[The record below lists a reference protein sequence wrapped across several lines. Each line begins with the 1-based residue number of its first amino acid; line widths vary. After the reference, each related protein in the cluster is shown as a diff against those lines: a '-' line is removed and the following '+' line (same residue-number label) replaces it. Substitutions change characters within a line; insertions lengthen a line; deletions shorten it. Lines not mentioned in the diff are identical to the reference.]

1 MVNVSSFE
9 TSHVHSRSPTQ
20 SEMKK
25 GKIEEKAKTVPFY
38 KLFSFSDVADVLLM
52 IVGSIGAIG
61 NGLGFPL
68 MTLLFGD
75 LIDTIGQNL
84 FTNDIVELISK
95 ICLKFVYL
103 GLGTFVAAFLQV
115 SCWVITGE
123 RQAARIRSLYLKT
136 ILRQDIVFFD
146 VETNTGEVVGRM
158 SGDTVLILDA
168 MGEKVGKFIQ
178 LLATFLAGYAL
189 AFVKGWLLTLVMLA
203 SIPLLAMA
211 GAATSI
217 ISTKASSQQQ
227 AAYAKA
233 STIVEQ
239 TCGSIRTV
247 ASFTREKQAI
257 SSYKE
262 MINLA
267 YESTVNQGFSTG
279 LGLGVMFL
287 VFFCSYA
294 LAIWFGG
301 EMILRKGYT
310 GGAVINVMVI
320 VVTSSMSLG
329 QAAPCLTSFAAG
341 QAAAYKMFETIKREP
356 VIDCFDQNGKVLE
369 DIQGKIE
376 LRDVCFSYPARPREE
391 VFRGFSL
398 MISSGTTT
406 ALVGESG
413 SGKSTVISLIE
424 RFYDPNSGQVLIDGV
439 DLKEFQVKWI
449 RGKIGLVSQEPVLF
463 SSSIMENIGYG
474 KVGAT
479 VQEIEAAAKLANAAK
494 FIDKLPRGLETMVG
508 ELGTQLSGG
517 QKQRIAIARAILK
530 DPRILLLD
538 EATSA
543 LDAESERVVQ
553 EALDRVMVNRT
564 TVIVAHR
571 LSTVRNADMIAVL
584 HRGKILLFYFYYI
597 LHLRLLKD
605 HEGAYSQLI
614 RLQEI
619 NTESKRL
626 EISNGQQ
633 DGSIRN
639 GGNSGGRMHGDDDE
653 SVSALGLLAGQENTE
668 MPKDMPQDVSI
679 TRIAALNKPEA
690 LILTLGTIV
699 CALDGAIFPIF
710 GLFFAKVIM
719 AFFQPP
725 HELRSDSRY
734 WSIIF
739 VLLGVLSLVVYP
751 THMSL
756 FAVAGGRLI
765 RRIRSMCFEKVVHME
780 VGWFDEPEN
789 SSGAIGA
796 RLSADA
802 ALIRTLVG
810 DSLALTVKNVATAV
824 VGIIIAFVISWELAV
839 IILVTIP
846 LTGINHYV
854 QIKFMKGFSADAK
867 TKYEE
872 ASQVAS
878 DAVGSIRTVASFC
891 AEEKVIEMY
900 KKRCE
905 DSIKSG
911 MKQGLVAGLG
921 FGLSFFVLYSV
932 YAACFYAG
940 TRLVKDGR
948 TTYNGVFEVFLTLT
962 VTTIGISGVSS
973 SAPDSSKAKSAAAS
987 IFRIIDRKS
996 KIDTRDESGMVLEN
1010 VKGDIEFC
1018 HISFAYQT
1026 RPDIQIFRD
1035 LCFFIRAGKTVAL
1048 VGKSGS
1054 GKSTVIS
1061 LLQRFYDPDSGH
1073 ITLDGVELKKLQ
1085 LKWLRQQMGLVGQE
1099 PVLFNDTIRA
1109 NIAYGKGGEEATEAE
1124 IVAAS
1129 ELSNAHKFIS
1139 SIQKGY
1145 DTVVGERG
1153 IQLSGG
1159 QKQRVAIARAIVKE
1173 PKILLLD
1180 EATSALDAE
1189 SERVVQD
1196 ALDRVMVNRTTIVV
1210 AHRLSTIK
1218 NADII
1223 AVVENGMIVEKGTHE
1238 TLMNIE
1244 GGVYASL
1251 VQPHMN
1257 AF

>member
-1 MVNVSSFE
+1 MVDVSSFE

-25 GKIEEKAKTVPFY
+25 GIIEEKAKTVPFY
-38 KLFSFSDVADVLLM
+38 KLFSFSDSTDVLLM

-75 LIDTIGQNL
+75 LIDTVGRNL

-178 LLATFLAGYAL
+178 LFVTFLGGYAL
-189 AFVKGWLLTLVMLA
+189 AFVKGWLLTLVMLT

-211 GAATSI
+211 GAATSLI
-217 ISTKASSQQQ
+217 FTKASSQQQ

-233 STIVEQ
+233 STIAEQ

-247 ASFTREKQAI
+247 ASFTGEKQAT

-262 MINLA
+262 LINSA
-267 YESTVNQGFSTG
+267 YKSSVKQGLSTG
-279 LGLGVMFL
+279 LGFGVMFL

-310 GGAVINVMVI
+310 GGAVINVMII
-320 VVTSSMSLG
+320 VVASSMDNIPHRSVKIIKQCMSEMNQFARSLG

-341 QAAAYKMFETIKREP
+341 QAAAYKMFETIKRKP
-356 VIDCFDQNGKVLE
+356 VIDSFDLNGKVLE
-369 DIQGKIE
+369 DIQGEIE

-391 VFRGFSL
+391 VFGGFSL
-398 MISSGTTT
+398 MIPSGKTT

-439 DLKEFQVKWI
+439 DLKEFQLKWI
-449 RGKIGLVSQEPVLF
+449 RGKIGLVGQEPVLF

-474 KVGAT
+474 KEGAR

-494 FIDKLPRGLETMVG
+494 FIDKLPWGLETMVG
-508 ELGTQLSGG
+508 EHGTQLSGG

-584 HRGKILLFYFYYI
+584 HRGKIVEEGS
-597 LHLRLLKD
+597 HLELLKD

-619 NTESKRL
+619 NTESRRL

-639 GGNSGGRMHGDDDE
+639 ESSRGNSVSRMHNDDG
-653 SVSALGLLAGQENTE
+653 SVSVLGLLAGQENTE
-668 MPKDMPQDVSI
+668 KPKDMPQDVSI

-690 LILTLGTIV
+690 PILILGTLV

-710 GLFFAKVIM
+710 GLLFAKVII

-725 HELRSDSRY
+725 HELRSDSRF

-751 THMSL
+751 IHMSL

-789 SSGAIGA
+789 SSGAMGA

-810 DSLALTVKNVATAV
+810 DSLALTVKNVASAV
-824 VGIIIAFVISWELAV
+824 AGIIIAFVISWELAV
-839 IILVTIP
+839 IILVMIP
-846 LTGINHYV
+846 LTGINNYV
-854 QIKFMKGFSADAK
+854 QVKFMKGFSADAK

-872 ASQVAS
+872 ASQVAN

-911 MKQGLVAGLG
+911 TKQGVVAGLG

-940 TRLVKDGR
+940 ARLVKDGR
-948 TTYNGVFEVFLTLT
+948 TTYNALTM
-962 VTTIGISGVSS
+962 TTIGISAASS
-973 SAPDSSKAKSAAAS
+973 FAPDSGKAKSAAVS
-987 IFRIIDRKS
+987 VFGIIDRKS
-996 KIDTRDESGMVLEN
+996 KIDSRDESGMVLEN
-1010 VKGDIEFC
+1010 VKGDIDFC
-1018 HISFAYQT
+1018 HIEFAYQT
-1026 RPDIQIFRD
+1026 RPDIQIFQ
-1035 LCFFIRAGKTVAL
+1035 
-1048 VGKSGS
+1048 SGS

-1085 LKWLRQQMGLVGQE
+1085 LKWLRKQMGLVGQE

-1129 ELSNAHKFIS
+1129 ELCNAHKFIS
-1139 SIQKGY
+1139 SIQQGY

-1196 ALDRVMVNRTTIVV
+1196 ALDQVMVNRTTIVV

-1218 NADII
+1218 NADVI
-1223 AVVENGMIVEKGTHE
+1223 AVVKNGVIAEKGTHE
-1238 TLMNIE
+1238 TLMNIK

-1251 VQPHMN
+1251 VQLHMS

>member
-20 SEMKK
+20 LEMKK

-38 KLFSFSDVADVLLM
+38 KLFSFSDFTDVLLM

-75 LIDTIGQNL
+75 LIDTIGRNL

-262 MINLA
+262 LINLA

-341 QAAAYKMFETIKREP
+341 QAAAYKMFETIKRKP
-356 VIDCFDQNGKVLE
+356 VIDCFDLNGKVLE

-391 VFRGFSL
+391 VFRKFSL

-439 DLKEFQVKWI
+439 DLKEFQLKWI

-479 VQEIEAAAKLANAAK
+479 VQEIEAATKLANAAK

-508 ELGTQLSGG
+508 EHGTQLSGG

-571 LSTVRNADMIAVL
+571 LSTVRNADVIAVL
-584 HRGKILLFYFYYI
+584 HRGKIVEEGS
-597 LHLRLLKD
+597 HLELLKD

-639 GGNSGGRMHGDDDE
+639 GGNSASRMHGDDDE
-653 SVSALGLLAGQENTE
+653 SVFALGLLAGQENTE

-679 TRIAALNKPEA
+679 TRIAALNKREA

-719 AFFQPP
+719 SFFQPP
-725 HELRSDSRY
+725 HELRSNSRY

-756 FAVAGGRLI
+756 FAVAGGRLV

-789 SSGAIGA
+789 SSGPIGA

-905 DSIKSG
+905 ETIKSG

-940 TRLVKDGR
+940 ARLVKDGR
-948 TTYNGVFEVFLTLT
+948 TTYNGIFEVFLTLT

-1010 VKGDIEFC
+1010 VKGGIEF
-1018 HISFAYQT
+1018 SPNQ
-1026 RPDIQIFRD
+1026 
-1035 LCFFIRAGKTVAL
+1035 TVAL
-1048 VGKSGS
+1048 VGESGS

-1073 ITLDGVELKKLQ
+1073 ITLDGVDLKKLQ

-1210 AHRLSTIK
+1210 AHRLSTVK

-1251 VQPHMN
+1251 VQPHMS

>member
-1 MVNVSSFE
+1 MTTMVNVSSFE

-20 SEMKK
+20 LEMKK

-38 KLFSFSDVADVLLM
+38 KLFSFSDFTDVLLM

-75 LIDTIGQNL
+75 LIDTIGRNL

-262 MINLA
+262 LINLA
-267 YESTVNQGFSTG
+267 YESTVNQGFSTA

-301 EMILRKGYT
+301 EMILKKGYT

-320 VVTSSMSLG
+320 VVT
-329 QAAPCLTSFAAG
+329 TG
-341 QAAAYKMFETIKREP
+341 QAAAYKMFETIKRKP

-413 SGKSTVISLIE
+413 SGKSTVMSLIE

-439 DLKEFQVKWI
+439 DLKEFQLKWI

-508 ELGTQLSGG
+508 EHGTQLSGG

-543 LDAESERVVQ
+543 LDAEYERVVQ

-571 LSTVRNADMIAVL
+571 LSTVRNADVIAVL
-584 HRGKILLFYFYYI
+584 HRGKIVEEGS
-597 LHLRLLKD
+597 HLELLKD

-639 GGNSGGRMHGDDDE
+639 GGNSGSRMHGDDDE

-679 TRIAALNKPEA
+679 TRITALNKPEA

-719 AFFQPP
+719 SFFQPP
-725 HELRSDSRY
+725 HELRSNSRY

-756 FAVAGGRLI
+756 FAVAGGRLV

-905 DSIKSG
+905 ETIKSG

-940 TRLVKDGR
+940 ARLVKDGR
-948 TTYNGVFEVFLTLT
+948 TTYNGVFE
-962 VTTIGISGVSS
+962 
-973 SAPDSSKAKSAAAS
+973 SAAAS
-987 IFRIIDRKS
+987 IFKIIDRKS

-1048 VGKSGS
+1048 VGESGS

-1210 AHRLSTIK
+1210 AHRLSTVK

-1251 VQPHMN
+1251 VQPHMS

>member
-1 MVNVSSFE
+1 MVDVSSFE

-25 GKIEEKAKTVPFY
+25 GIIEEKAKTVPFY
-38 KLFSFSDVADVLLM
+38 KLFSFSDSTDVLLM

-75 LIDTIGQNL
+75 LIDTVGRRNL

-178 LLATFLAGYAL
+178 LFVTFLGGYAL
-189 AFVKGWLLTLVMLA
+189 AFVKGWLLTLVMLT

-211 GAATSI
+211 GAAMSLI
-217 ISTKASSQQQ
+217 FTKASSQQQ

-247 ASFTREKQAI
+247 ASFTGEKQAT

-262 MINLA
+262 LINSA
-267 YESTVNQGFSTG
+267 YKSSVKQGLSNG
-279 LGLGVMFL
+279 LGFGVMFL

-310 GGAVINVMVI
+310 GGAVINVMII
-320 VVTSSMSLG
+320 VVASSMSIG

-341 QAAAYKMFETIKREP
+341 QAAAYKMFETIKRKP
-356 VIDCFDQNGKVLE
+356 VIDSLDLKGKVLE
-369 DIQGKIE
+369 DIQGEIE

-391 VFRGFSL
+391 VFGGFSL
-398 MISSGTTT
+398 MIPSGKTT

-424 RFYDPNSGQVLIDGV
+424 RFYDPSSGQVLIDGV
-439 DLKEFQVKWI
+439 DLKEFQLKWI
-449 RGKIGLVSQEPVLF
+449 RGKIGLVGQEPVLF

-474 KVGAT
+474 KEGAR

-508 ELGTQLSGG
+508 EHGTQLSGG

-584 HRGKILLFYFYYI
+584 HRGKIVEEGS
-597 LHLRLLKD
+597 HLELLKD

-619 NTESKRL
+619 NTESRRL
-626 EISNGQQ
+626 EISNG
-633 DGSIRN
+633 SIRN
-639 GGNSGGRMHGDDDE
+639 ESSRGNGVSRMHNDDE
-653 SVSALGLLAGQENTE
+653 SVSVAGKENTE
-668 MPKDMPQDVSI
+668 KPKEMPQDVSI

-690 LILTLGTIV
+690 PILILGTLV

-710 GLFFAKVIM
+710 GLLFAKVII

-725 HELRSDSRY
+725 HELRSDSRF

-751 THMSL
+751 IHMSL

-789 SSGAIGA
+789 SSGAMGA

-810 DSLALTVKNVATAV
+810 DSLALTVKNVASAV
-824 VGIIIAFVISWELAV
+824 AGIIIAFVISWELAV
-839 IILVTIP
+839 IILVMIP
-846 LTGINHYV
+846 LTGINNYV
-854 QIKFMKGFSADAK
+854 QVKFMKGFSADAK

-872 ASQVAS
+872 ASQVAN

-911 MKQGLVAGLG
+911 TKQGVVAGLG

-940 TRLVKDGR
+940 ARLVKDGR
-948 TTYNGVFEVFLTLT
+948 TTYNGVFQVFLALT
-962 VTTIGISGVSS
+962 MTTIGISAASS
-973 SAPDSSKAKSAAAS
+973 FAPDSSKAKSAAAS
-987 IFRIIDRKS
+987 VFGIIDRKS
-996 KIDTRDESGMVLEN
+996 KIDSRDESGMVLEN
-1010 VKGDIEFC
+1010 VKGDIDFC
-1018 HISFAYQT
+1018 HIEFAYQT

-1035 LCFFIRAGKTVAL
+1035 LCFSIRAGKTVAL
-1048 VGKSGS
+1048 VGESGS

-1085 LKWLRQQMGLVGQE
+1085 LKWLRKQMGLVGQE

-1129 ELSNAHKFIS
+1129 ELCNAHKFIS
-1139 SIQKGY
+1139 SIQQGY

-1196 ALDRVMVNRTTIVV
+1196 ALDQVMVNRTTIVV

-1218 NADII
+1218 NADVI
-1223 AVVENGMIVEKGTHE
+1223 AVVKNGVIAEKGTHE

-1251 VQPHMN
+1251 VQLHMS

>member
-9 TSHVHSRSPTQ
+9 TSHVSFRSPTVGD
-20 SEMKK
+20 EE

-38 KLFSFSDVADVLLM
+38 KLFSFSDVTDVLLM
-52 IVGSIGAIG
+52 IVG
-61 NGLGFPL
+61 
-68 MTLLFGD
+68 FGRSYRKRSWFSVD
-75 LIDTIGQNL
+75 
-84 FTNDIVELISK
+84 DIV

-168 MGEKVGKFIQ
+168 MVGKFIQ

-189 AFVKGWLLTLVMLA
+189 AFDGYLHFMLA

-262 MINLA
+262 LINLA

-279 LGLGVMFL
+279 LGWD
-287 VFFCSYA
+287 YA

-301 EMILRKGYT
+301 EMILRKG
-310 GGAVINVMVI
+310 
-320 VVTSSMSLG
+320 
-329 QAAPCLTSFAAG
+329 
-341 QAAAYKMFETIKREP
+341 QAAAYKMFETIKRKP

-376 LRDVCFSYPARPREE
+376 LRDVFLVTLQGLEKRILSDDLKWHNHCFGRRKRERE
-391 VFRGFSL
+391 
-398 MISSGTTT
+398 IYCDH
-406 ALVGESG
+406 
-413 SGKSTVISLIE
+413 LIE

-439 DLKEFQVKWI
+439 DLKEFQLKWI
-449 RGKIGLVSQEPVLF
+449 RGKIGLSGTGSVFFKYNGEYWVR
-463 SSSIMENIGYG
+463 

-479 VQEIEAAAKLANAAK
+479 VQEIEAAAKLATRLSLS
-494 FIDKLPRGLETMVG
+494 ISLPRGLETMVG
-508 ELGTQLSGG
+508 EHGTQLSGG

-530 DPRILLLD
+530 DPRFCY

-553 EALDRVMVNRT
+553 EALDRVMANRT

-571 LSTVRNADMIAVL
+571 LSTVRNADVIAVL
-584 HRGKILLFYFYYI
+584 HRGQI
-597 LHLRLLKD
+597 LLKD
-605 HEGAYSQLI
+605 HEGVYSQLI

-639 GGNSGGRMHGDDDE
+639 GGNSGSRMHGDDDDE
-653 SVSALGLLAGQENTE
+653 FVSALVLLAGQENTE
-668 MPKDMPQDVSI
+668 MPKDMPKDYVHL
-679 TRIAALNKPEA
+679 TALYSPS
-690 LILTLGTIV
+690 L
-699 CALDGAIFPIF
+699 

-739 VLLGVLSLVVYP
+739 VASWCTLFGSVSNTYV
-751 THMSL
+751 SL

-780 VGWFDEPEN
+780 VGWFDELEN

-810 DSLALTVKNVATAV
+810 DSLALTIKNVATAV

-839 IILVTIP
+839 IILVPIP

-867 TKYEE
+867 LTKYEE

-878 DAVGSIRTVASFC
+878 DAYKNGCVFLCGG
-891 AEEKVIEMY
+891 KVIEMY

-940 TRLVKDGR
+940 ARLVKDGR
-948 TTYNGVFEVFLTLT
+948 TTYNGVFE
-962 VTTIGISGVSS
+962 
-973 SAPDSSKAKSAAAS
+973 SAAAS

-1010 VKGDIEFC
+1010 
-1018 HISFAYQT
+1018 
-1026 RPDIQIFRD
+1026 
-1035 LCFFIRAGKTVAL
+1035 TVAL
-1048 VGKSGS
+1048 VGESGS

-1238 TLMNIE
+1238 TFL
-1244 GGVYASL
+1244 
-1251 VQPHMN
+1251 
-1257 AF
+1257 

>member
-1 MVNVSSFE
+1 MVDVSSFE

-25 GKIEEKAKTVPFY
+25 GIIEEKAKTVPFY
-38 KLFSFSDVADVLLM
+38 KLFSFSDSTDVLLM

-75 LIDTIGQNL
+75 LIDTVGRRNL

-95 ICLKFVYL
+95 VRYRCTKETIF
-103 GLGTFVAAFLQV
+103 QV

-178 LLATFLAGYAL
+178 LFVTFLGGYAL
-189 AFVKGWLLTLVMLA
+189 AFVKGWLLTLVMLT

-211 GAATSI
+211 GAAMSLI
-217 ISTKASSQQQ
+217 FTKASSQQQ

-247 ASFTREKQAI
+247 ASFTGEKQAT

-262 MINLA
+262 LINSA
-267 YESTVNQGFSTG
+267 YKSSVKQGLSNG
-279 LGLGVMFL
+279 LGFGVMFL

-310 GGAVINVMVI
+310 GGAVINVMII
-320 VVTSSMSLG
+320 VVASSMSIG

-341 QAAAYKMFETIKREP
+341 QAAAYKMFETIKRKP
-356 VIDCFDQNGKVLE
+356 VIDSLDLNGKVLE
-369 DIQGKIE
+369 DIQGEIE

-391 VFRGFSL
+391 VFGGFSL
-398 MISSGTTT
+398 MIPSGKTT

-424 RFYDPNSGQVLIDGV
+424 RFYDPSSGQVLIDGV
-439 DLKEFQVKWI
+439 DLKGFQLKWI
-449 RGKIGLVSQEPVLF
+449 RGKIGLVGQEPVLF

-474 KVGAT
+474 KEGAS

-494 FIDKLPRGLETMVG
+494 FIDKLPRGLDTMVG
-508 ELGTQLSGG
+508 EHGTQLSGG

-584 HRGKILLFYFYYI
+584 HRGKIVEEGS
-597 LHLRLLKD
+597 HLELLKD

-619 NTESKRL
+619 NTESRRL
-626 EISNGQQ
+626 EISNG
-633 DGSIRN
+633 SIRN
-639 GGNSGGRMHGDDDE
+639 ESSRGNGVSRMHNDDE
-653 SVSALGLLAGQENTE
+653 SVSVAGQENTE
-668 MPKDMPQDVSI
+668 KPKEMPQDVSI

-690 LILTLGTIV
+690 PILILGTLV

-710 GLFFAKVIM
+710 GLLFAKVII

-725 HELRSDSRY
+725 HELRSDSRF

-751 THMSL
+751 IHMSL

-789 SSGAIGA
+789 SSGAMGA

-802 ALIRTLVG
+802 ALIRTLVD
-810 DSLALTVKNVATAV
+810 DSLALTVKNVASAV
-824 VGIIIAFVISWELAV
+824 AGIIIAFAISWELAV
-839 IILVTIP
+839 IILVMIP
-846 LTGINHYV
+846 LTGINNYV
-854 QIKFMKGFSADAK
+854 QVKFMKGFSADAK

-872 ASQVAS
+872 ASQVAN

-911 MKQGLVAGLG
+911 TKQGVVAGLG

-940 TRLVKDGR
+940 ARLVKDGR
-948 TTYNGVFEVFLTLT
+948 TTYNGVFQVFLALT
-962 VTTIGISGVSS
+962 MTTIGISAASS
-973 SAPDSSKAKSAAAS
+973 FAPDSSKAKSAAAS
-987 IFRIIDRKS
+987 VFGIIDRKS
-996 KIDTRDESGMVLEN
+996 KIDSRDESGMVLEN
-1010 VKGDIEFC
+1010 VKGDIDFC
-1018 HISFAYQT
+1018 HIEFAYQT

-1035 LCFFIRAGKTVAL
+1035 LCFSIRAGKTVAL
-1048 VGKSGS
+1048 VGESGS

-1085 LKWLRQQMGLVGQE
+1085 LKWLRKQMGLVGQE

-1129 ELSNAHKFIS
+1129 ELCNAHKFIS
-1139 SIQKGY
+1139 SIQQGY

-1196 ALDRVMVNRTTIVV
+1196 ALDQVMVNRTTIVV

-1218 NADII
+1218 NADVI
-1223 AVVENGMIVEKGTHE
+1223 AVVKNGVIAEKGTHE

-1251 VQPHMN
+1251 VQLHMS

>member
-20 SEMKK
+20 LEMKK

-38 KLFSFSDVADVLLM
+38 KLFSFSDFTDVLLM

-75 LIDTIGQNL
+75 LIDTIGRNL

-103 GLGTFVAAFLQV
+103 GLGTFVAAFL
-115 SCWVITGE
+115 
-123 RQAARIRSLYLKT
+123 R
-136 ILRQDIVFFD
+136 
-146 VETNTGEVVGRM
+146 EVVGRM

-262 MINLA
+262 LINLA
-267 YESTVNQGFSTG
+267 YESTVNQGFSTA

-301 EMILRKGYT
+301 EMILKKGYT

-341 QAAAYKMFETIKREP
+341 QAAAYKMFETIKRKP

-413 SGKSTVISLIE
+413 SGKSTVMSLIE

-439 DLKEFQVKWI
+439 DLKEFQLKWI

-508 ELGTQLSGG
+508 EHGTQLSGG

-543 LDAESERVVQ
+543 LDAEYERVVQ

-571 LSTVRNADMIAVL
+571 LSTVRNADVIAVL
-584 HRGKILLFYFYYI
+584 HRGKIVEEGS
-597 LHLRLLKD
+597 HLELLKD

-639 GGNSGGRMHGDDDE
+639 GGNSGSRMHGDDDE

-679 TRIAALNKPEA
+679 TRITALNKPEA

-719 AFFQPP
+719 SFFQPP
-725 HELRSDSRY
+725 HELRSNSRY

-756 FAVAGGRLI
+756 FAVAGGRLV

-905 DSIKSG
+905 ETIKSG

-940 TRLVKDGR
+940 ARLVKDGR

-987 IFRIIDRKS
+987 IFKIIDRKS

-1048 VGKSGS
+1048 VGESGS

-1210 AHRLSTIK
+1210 AHRLSTVK

-1251 VQPHMN
+1251 VQPHMS

>member
-571 LSTVRNADMIAVL
+571 LSTVRNADMIA
-584 HRGKILLFYFYYI
+584 
-597 LHLRLLKD
+597 
-605 HEGAYSQLI
+605 
-614 RLQEI
+614 
-619 NTESKRL
+619 
-626 EISNGQQ
+626 Q

>member
-1 MVNVSSFE
+1 
-9 TSHVHSRSPTQ
+9 
-20 SEMKK
+20 MKK

-38 KLFSFSDVADVLLM
+38 KLFSFSDFTDVLLM

-75 LIDTIGQNL
+75 LIDTIGRNL

-262 MINLA
+262 LINLA
-267 YESTVNQGFSTG
+267 YESTVNQGFSTA

-301 EMILRKGYT
+301 EMILKKGYT

-341 QAAAYKMFETIKREP
+341 QAAAYKMFETIKRKP

-413 SGKSTVISLIE
+413 SGKSTVMSLIE

-439 DLKEFQVKWI
+439 DLKEFQLKWI

-479 VQEIEAAAKLANAAK
+479 VQEIEAAAKLANSAK

-508 ELGTQLSGG
+508 EHGTQLSGG

-543 LDAESERVVQ
+543 LDAEYERVVQ

-571 LSTVRNADMIAVL
+571 LSTVRNADVIAVL
-584 HRGKILLFYFYYI
+584 HRGKIVEEGS
-597 LHLRLLKD
+597 HLELLKD

-639 GGNSGGRMHGDDDE
+639 GGNSGSRMHGDDDE

-679 TRIAALNKPEA
+679 TRITALNKPEA

-719 AFFQPP
+719 SFFQPP
-725 HELRSDSRY
+725 HELRSNSRY

-756 FAVAGGRLI
+756 FAVAGGRLV

-905 DSIKSG
+905 ETIKSG

-940 TRLVKDGR
+940 ARL
-948 TTYNGVFEVFLTLT
+948 VFLTLT

-987 IFRIIDRKS
+987 IFKIIDRKS

-1048 VGKSGS
+1048 VGESGS

-1073 ITLDGVELKKLQ
+1073 ITLDRVELKKLQ

-1210 AHRLSTIK
+1210 AHRLSTVK

-1251 VQPHMN
+1251 VQPHMS

>member
-38 KLFSFSDVADVLLM
+38 KLFSFSDVTDVLLM
-52 IVGSIGAIG
+52 IVGSVGAIG

-262 MINLA
+262 LINLA

-341 QAAAYKMFETIKREP
+341 QAAAYKMFETIKRKP

-439 DLKEFQVKWI
+439 DLKEFQLKWI

-508 ELGTQLSGG
+508 EHGTQLSGG

-553 EALDRVMVNRT
+553 EALDRVMANRT

-571 LSTVRNADMIAVL
+571 LSTVRNADVIAVL
-584 HRGKILLFYFYYI
+584 HRGQIVEEGS
-597 LHLRLLKD
+597 HLELLKD
-605 HEGAYSQLI
+605 HEGVYSQLI

-639 GGNSGGRMHGDDDE
+639 GGNSGSRMHGDDDDE
-653 SVSALGLLAGQENTE
+653 SVSALVLLAGQENTE
-668 MPKDMPQDVSI
+668 MPKDMPKDVSI

-810 DSLALTVKNVATAV
+810 DSLALTIKNVATAV

-839 IILVTIP
+839 IILVPIP

-940 TRLVKDGR
+940 ARLVKDGR

-1048 VGKSGS
+1048 VGESGS

-1189 SERVVQD
+1189 SEHVVQD

-1251 VQPHMN
+1251 VQPHMS

>member
-1 MVNVSSFE
+1 MVDVSSFE

-25 GKIEEKAKTVPFY
+25 GIIEEKAKTVPFY
-38 KLFSFSDVADVLLM
+38 KLFSFSDSTDVLLM

-75 LIDTIGQNL
+75 LIDTVGRRNL

-178 LLATFLAGYAL
+178 LFVTFLGGYAL
-189 AFVKGWLLTLVMLA
+189 AFVKGWLLTLVMLT

-211 GAATSI
+211 GAAMSLI
-217 ISTKASSQQQ
+217 FTKASSQQQ

-247 ASFTREKQAI
+247 ASFTGEKQAT

-262 MINLA
+262 LINSA
-267 YESTVNQGFSTG
+267 YKSSVKQGLSNG
-279 LGLGVMFL
+279 LGFGVMFL

-310 GGAVINVMVI
+310 GGAVINVMII
-320 VVTSSMSLG
+320 VVASSMSIG

-341 QAAAYKMFETIKREP
+341 QAAAYKMFETIKRKP
-356 VIDCFDQNGKVLE
+356 VIDSLDLNGKVLE
-369 DIQGKIE
+369 DIQGEIE

-391 VFRGFSL
+391 VFGGFSL
-398 MISSGTTT
+398 MIPSGKTT

-424 RFYDPNSGQVLIDGV
+424 RFYDPSSGQVLIDGV
-439 DLKEFQVKWI
+439 DLKGFQLKWI
-449 RGKIGLVSQEPVLF
+449 RGKIGLVGQEPVLF

-474 KVGAT
+474 KEGAS

-494 FIDKLPRGLETMVG
+494 FIDKLPRGLDTMVG
-508 ELGTQLSGG
+508 EHGTQLSGG

-584 HRGKILLFYFYYI
+584 HRGKIVEEGS
-597 LHLRLLKD
+597 HLELLKD

-619 NTESKRL
+619 NTESRRL
-626 EISNGQQ
+626 EISNG
-633 DGSIRN
+633 SIRN
-639 GGNSGGRMHGDDDE
+639 ESSRGNGVSRMHNDDE
-653 SVSALGLLAGQENTE
+653 SVSVAGQENTE
-668 MPKDMPQDVSI
+668 KPKEMPQDVSI

-690 LILTLGTIV
+690 PILILGTLV

-710 GLFFAKVIM
+710 GLLFAKVII

-725 HELRSDSRY
+725 HELRSDSRF

-751 THMSL
+751 IHMSL

-789 SSGAIGA
+789 SSGAMGA

-802 ALIRTLVG
+802 ALIRTLVD
-810 DSLALTVKNVATAV
+810 DSLALTVKNVASAV
-824 VGIIIAFVISWELAV
+824 AGIIIAFAISWELAV
-839 IILVTIP
+839 IILVMIP
-846 LTGINHYV
+846 LTGINNYV
-854 QIKFMKGFSADAK
+854 QVKFMKGFSADAK

-872 ASQVAS
+872 ASQVAN

-911 MKQGLVAGLG
+911 TKQGVVAGLG

-940 TRLVKDGR
+940 ARLVKDGR
-948 TTYNGVFEVFLTLT
+948 TTYNALTM
-962 VTTIGISGVSS
+962 TTIGISAASS
-973 SAPDSSKAKSAAAS
+973 FAPDSSKAKSAAAS
-987 IFRIIDRKS
+987 VFGIIDRKS
-996 KIDTRDESGMVLEN
+996 KIDSRDESGMVLEN
-1010 VKGDIEFC
+1010 VKGDIDFC
-1018 HISFAYQT
+1018 HIEFAYQT

-1035 LCFFIRAGKTVAL
+1035 LCFSIRAGKTVAL
-1048 VGKSGS
+1048 VGESGS

-1085 LKWLRQQMGLVGQE
+1085 LKWLRKQMGLVGQE

-1129 ELSNAHKFIS
+1129 ELCNAHKFIS
-1139 SIQKGY
+1139 SIQQGY

-1196 ALDRVMVNRTTIVV
+1196 ALDQVMVNRTTIVV

-1218 NADII
+1218 NADVI
-1223 AVVENGMIVEKGTHE
+1223 AVVKNGVIAEKGTHE

-1251 VQPHMN
+1251 VQLHMS